1 MFATVNHVKLHYEID
16 GDGPWL
22 TLSHSVG
29 TNNSMWAPQINA
41 LSQHF
46 KVLRIET
53 RGHGQSDSPSGP
65 YQMSDLAQDVVEL
78 WDELGIKQSH
88 WLGLSMGGMIGQT
101 LAINAPERLSHL
113 ILANT
118 TGRGPAN
125 ATALWADRAATAQ
138 LKGMAAMVEGSLS
151 RWFTEP
157 YRAAHPEVMA
167 SVAAMIEGSAVE
179 GYAACCLAIGAVNTL
194 EALRQVSIPAL
205 ILVGDSDQA
214 TPPAMAQQLHEHL
227 VDSQLCVLPNA
238 AHLSNMEQPELFT
251 EAVLKFLKSAS

>member
-29 TNNSMWAPQINA
+29 TNNSMWAPQIDA
-41 LSQHF
+41 LARQF

-53 RGHGQSDSPSGP
+53 RGHGQSDSPAGP
-65 YQMSDLAQDVVEL
+65 YQMSDLAEDVVAL
-78 WDELGIKQSH
+78 WDELGIAKSH

-101 LAINAPERLSHL
+101 LAIRSPERLSKL

-125 ATALWADRAATAQ
+125 AAALWADRAATAQ
-138 LKGMAAMVEGSLS
+138 SKGMSAMVEGSLS

-167 SVAAMIEGSAVE
+167 SVAAMIEGAAVE
-179 GYAACCLAIGAVNTL
+179 GYSACCVAIGAVDTL
-194 EALRQVSIPAL
+194 EALRQVRIPTL
-205 ILVGDSDQA
+205 IVVGDSDLA

-227 VDSQLCVLPNA
+227 ADSQLCVLARA

-251 EAVLKFLKSAS
+251 EAVLKFLKAAS

>member
-29 TNNSMWAPQINA
+29 TNNSMWAPQVDS
-41 LSQHF
+41 LSRHF
-46 KVLRIET
+46 KVLRVET
-53 RGHGQSDSPSGP
+53 RGHGQSECPAGP
-65 YQMSDLAQDVVEL
+65 YQMSDLANDVVAL
-78 WDELGIKQSH
+78 WDELGIQQSH

-101 LAINAPERLSHL
+101 LALMSPERLSHL

-118 TGRGPAN
+118 TGRGPVN
-125 ATALWADRAATAQ
+125 AATLWADRAATAQ
-138 LKGMAAMVEGSLS
+138 SKGMKAMVEGSLS

-157 YRAAHPEVMA
+157 FRTAHPEVMA
-167 SVAAMIEGSAVE
+167 SVAAMIEGSAAE

-194 EALRQVSIPAL
+194 EALRQVRIPTL

-214 TPPAMAQQLHEHL
+214 TPPAMAQMLHEHL
-227 VDSQLCVLPNA
+227 ADSQLCVLPNA

-251 EAVLKFLKSAS
+251 EAVLRFLKPAT

>member
-29 TNNSMWAPQINA
+29 TNNSMWAPQVDA
-41 LSQHF
+41 LSRHF

-53 RGHGQSDSPSGP
+53 RGHGQSASPAGP
-65 YQMSDLAQDVVEL
+65 YRMSDLAKDVVAL
-78 WDELGIKQSH
+78 WDELGIQRSH

-101 LAINAPERLSHL
+101 LAINAPERLSNL

-118 TGRGPAN
+118 TGRGPVN
-125 ATALWADRAATAQ
+125 APALWADRAATAQ
-138 LKGMAAMVEGSLS
+138 SKGMSAMVEGSLS

-157 YRAAHPEVMA
+157 YRAAHPDVMA
-167 SVAAMIEGSAVE
+167 RVAAMIEGASVE
-179 GYAACCLAIGAVNTL
+179 GYSACCLAIGAVNTL
-194 EALRQVSIPAL
+194 EALTQVRIPTL
-205 ILVGDSDQA
+205 IIVGESDQA

-238 AHLSNMEQPELFT
+238 AHLSNMEQPGLFT
-251 EAVLKFLKSAS
+251 EAVLTFLKPAS